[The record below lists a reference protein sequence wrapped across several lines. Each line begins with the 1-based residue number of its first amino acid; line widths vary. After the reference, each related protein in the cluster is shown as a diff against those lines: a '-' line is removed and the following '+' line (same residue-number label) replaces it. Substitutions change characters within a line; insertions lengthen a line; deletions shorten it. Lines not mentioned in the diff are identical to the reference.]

1 MGLLFIRFVFMNY
14 YQTLNVVLKT
24 CYVGQ
29 PVVSAK
35 IKSLDWHQIAIK
47 LNVSGFKLL
56 ETLCAIWYYLYDL
69 ALACNFTKSNTRPWV
84 FFTLFK
90 LYKWYQIV
98 QRLTFIYI
106 KKAGITQKKFD
117 LHGRKFPPDLVTFTE
132 EILNGK
138 LHFLCSASSFHK
150 CWWVQRNQKA
160 SLTNPQSLMISLN

>member
-35 IKSLDWHQIAIK
+35 IKSLDWHQTAIK

-90 LYKWYQIV
+90 LHKWYQIV

-106 KKAGITQKKFD
+106 KKAGIRLHKKNLIYTAESF
-117 LHGRKFPPDLVTFTE
+117 LRIWSHLLRK
-132 EILNGK
+132 
-138 LHFLCSASSFHK
+138 
-150 CWWVQRNQKA
+150 
-160 SLTNPQSLMISLN
+160 SLTENFIFCAVPAVSISAGECKEIKKRLLQTLKV